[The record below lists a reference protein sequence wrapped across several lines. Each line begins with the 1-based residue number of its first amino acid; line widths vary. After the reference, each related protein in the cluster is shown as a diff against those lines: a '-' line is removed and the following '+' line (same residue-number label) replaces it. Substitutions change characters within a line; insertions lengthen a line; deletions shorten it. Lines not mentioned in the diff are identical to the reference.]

1 VSRIQKRFDWL
12 KSKSEKALVAFI
24 TAGDPDL
31 ATTQELFSVI
41 EEGGADIIELGV
53 PFSDPLADGPVIQSA
68 SQRSL
73 KSGTTLKKIIQLV
86 RDIRKSSQLP
96 IVLMTSFNP
105 VFVYGQ
111 EAFVKDAV
119 DAGVDGVIIPD
130 LPPEEAGE
138 FDALAKPKNLD
149 MIHLLAP
156 TSTPD
161 RVEMVGAQ
169 SRGFVYYVSLTGVT
183 GARDSIAA
191 GVEDKVTQIKQA
203 TSLPVLIGFGISG
216 PEQAKAASGFSDGV
230 IVGSAIVR
238 MIEETPDPAERKE
251 KLKVFVRR
259 MKQSL
264 QDGK

>member
-1 VSRIQKRFDWL
+1 MSRIQKRFDWL

-31 ATTQELFSVI
+31 ATTTELFSVI

-53 PFSDPLADGPVIQSA
+53 PFSDPLADGPVIQAA

-149 MIHLLAP
+149 LIHLLAP

-161 RVEMVGAQ
+161 RIEMVGTQ

-183 GARDSIAA
+183 GARDSIAT

-238 MIEETPDPAERKE
+238 MIEETPDPVERKE
-251 KLKVFVRR
+251 KLKVFVRS

-264 QDGK
+264 QDSK

>member
-31 ATTQELFSVI
+31 ATTTELFSVI

-53 PFSDPLADGPVIQSA
+53 PFSDPLADGPVIQAA

-149 MIHLLAP
+149 LIHLLAP

-161 RVEMVGAQ
+161 RIEMVGTQ

-183 GARDSIAA
+183 GARDSIAT

-238 MIEETPDPAERKE
+238 MIEETPDPVERKE
-251 KLKVFVRR
+251 KLKVFVRS

-264 QDGK
+264 QDSK

>member
-31 ATTQELFSVI
+31 ATTPELFSVI

-53 PFSDPLADGPVIQSA
+53 PFSDPLADGPVIQAA

-149 MIHLLAP
+149 LIHLLAP

-161 RVEMVGAQ
+161 RIEMVGTQ

-183 GARDSIAA
+183 GARDSIAT

-238 MIEETPDPAERKE
+238 MIQETPDPAERKE
-251 KLKVFVRR
+251 KLKVFVRS

-264 QDGK
+264 QDSK